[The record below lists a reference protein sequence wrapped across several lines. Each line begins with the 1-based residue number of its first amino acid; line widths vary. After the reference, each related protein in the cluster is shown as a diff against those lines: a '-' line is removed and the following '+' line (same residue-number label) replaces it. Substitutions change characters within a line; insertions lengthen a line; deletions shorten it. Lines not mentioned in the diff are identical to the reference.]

1 MEKTNALENEVIRE
15 EDGNIS
21 VDWSKFVSSQGK
33 DEYSKTLNKLVEKGI
48 LKKASWERDDTGS
61 FLLVGTGM
69 HRNPCEIKIEDGR
82 IISETMYYFL
92 KKKDAVE
99 YAKIKYRQVA
109 YNIYLIQLKEGD
121 IINPRS
127 SG

>member
-1 MEKTNALENEVIRE
+1 MEKTNALENDVIRE

-69 HRNPCEIKIEDGR
+69 HRNPCEIKIKDGR

-92 KKKDAVE
+92 REKDAAE
-99 YAKIKYRQVA
+99 YARTAYKQVA

-121 IINPRS
+121 IVNPRS